1 MAKDHEGRPLGKG
14 GKRRTAEHLS
24 EDERALWEHAA
35 RDLKPLKTKKSRVH
49 TAQEDDAQAVE
60 SAARRAPH
68 AEKHV
73 VHKPSAKHA
82 PAPSPAQQKKN
93 APPPL
98 APLDRR
104 KARKIGSGRIEVEG
118 RIDLHGMRQSEAHQ
132 ALRRFL
138 LSSHAQGRR
147 WVLVITGK
155 GNSQRRRP
163 NAEEDFGYG
172 EEERGVLKRNVPR
185 WLAEPELRTIVVGY
199 MEAAIR
205 HGGGGALYVQ
215 LRRRDR
221 PDAAR

>member
-49 TAQEDDAQAVE
+49 TAQEDNDAV
-60 SAARRAPH
+60 AAHRAPH
-68 AEKHV
+68 ADKPAA
-73 VHKPSAKHA
+73 HKPSAKHTPA
-82 PAPSPAQQKKN
+82 PAPAQPKKS

-104 KARKIGSGRIEVEG
+104 KARQIGSGRIEVEG

-163 NAEEDFGYG
+163 DSDDDFGYG

-199 MEAAIR
+199 TEAAIR